1 MIIKPS
7 LPAALNL
14 FIILTLILLVI
25 LLINMV
31 RTRQRRHKMQLEL
44 QEAKDRFYTN
54 ITHEFRTPLTVIQSA
69 AQNIM
74 RHSSTE
80 SSIHDDAANIVWYGN
95 ILLNLISRILDTA
108 KMVSG
113 SPLHP
118 EWKHGDI
125 IPFIV
130 MVCESYEVYAAE
142 KGIRIKYIPRET
154 AVEMDFVPD
163 YLHKILQ
170 NLIANSVK
178 YSHRDSEIRITSE
191 VTGGKFILCVTDRG
205 IGMTPEQKSHIFK
218 SFYQA
223 KEEGM
228 DSSGSGI
235 GLPLAK
241 LLIDSIGGSIEAFSL
256 ENEGTTFVVKFPLK
270 HGSEP
275 HESVGKDEWREL
287 TMVIPENEERL
298 PDDSQDDVDAE
309 RILIIE
315 DSAAVARYMSLQLN
329 SSYQFYFA
337 SNGEEGLEKA
347 QELVPDLIITDILM
361 PGIDGLELC
370 RMIRSSELLHHIPVV
385 MVTAKATHEDMLK
398 GLEAGAEAYLEKPFR
413 SDELNLRVDKI
424 LEQRRILREK
434 YTHALEKAEIGET
447 PEIASGDRAFMT
459 NFVNAAMA
467 RIKESKVDLNAL
479 SADLG
484 LSRTQLNRKVKAI
497 SGMTTTAYI
506 VNLRIRLAKKLLRDG
521 ENLPVNEISF
531 LCGIDDVPYFITMF
545 KKATG
550 MTPTQYRRRWG

>member
-1 MIIKPS
+1 MIIKPY

-14 FIILTLILLVI
+14 FVILTLILLVI

-95 ILLNLISRILDTA
+95 ILLNLITRILDTA

-178 YSHRDSEIRITSE
+178 YSHKNSEIRITSE

-223 KEEGM
+223 
-228 DSSGSGI
+228 
-235 GLPLAK
+235 
-241 LLIDSIGGSIEAFSL
+241 
-256 ENEGTTFVVKFPLK
+256 
-270 HGSEP
+270 
-275 HESVGKDEWREL
+275 
-287 TMVIPENEERL
+287 
-298 PDDSQDDVDAE
+298 
-309 RILIIE
+309 
-315 DSAAVARYMSLQLN
+315 
-329 SSYQFYFA
+329 
-337 SNGEEGLEKA
+337 
-347 QELVPDLIITDILM
+347 
-361 PGIDGLELC
+361 
-370 RMIRSSELLHHIPVV
+370 
-385 MVTAKATHEDMLK
+385 
-398 GLEAGAEAYLEKPFR
+398 
-413 SDELNLRVDKI
+413 
-424 LEQRRILREK
+424 
-434 YTHALEKAEIGET
+434 
-447 PEIASGDRAFMT
+447 
-459 NFVNAAMA
+459 
-467 RIKESKVDLNAL
+467 
-479 SADLG
+479 
-484 LSRTQLNRKVKAI
+484 
-497 SGMTTTAYI
+497 
-506 VNLRIRLAKKLLRDG
+506 
-521 ENLPVNEISF
+521 
-531 LCGIDDVPYFITMF
+531 
-545 KKATG
+545 
-550 MTPTQYRRRWG
+550 